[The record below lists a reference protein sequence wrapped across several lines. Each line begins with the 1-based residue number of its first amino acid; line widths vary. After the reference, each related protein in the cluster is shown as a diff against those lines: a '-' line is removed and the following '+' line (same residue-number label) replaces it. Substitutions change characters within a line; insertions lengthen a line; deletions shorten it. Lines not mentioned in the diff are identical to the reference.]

1 MTGNRGA
8 VRSDVCDLVFSSQVC
23 VQLKLIRAL
32 CHNQIK

>member
-1 MTGNRGA
+1 MIGNRGA